1 MTARSGS
8 AAHDIAV
15 IVNGTERRARV
26 IPRMLLADVLRE
38 EWGLTGTHLGCEHG
52 ACGAC
57 TVLVDGE
64 PTRSCLVFAVQADG
78 CRVDTVEGLAGD
90 GPGLHPLQEAF
101 RARHAL
107 QCGFCTPGILMTLVA
122 YLRRHSGAVGDGGPG
137 SALRQPLPVHGLSAH
152 RAGRAGRGGG
162 RASGGHVGVK
172 FVGDRHLRKE
182 DPRLL
187 TGRGR
192 YVADIALPGMLHAV
206 LLRSPHAHARIVGST
221 RRAPSRTPGWSTSCA
236 SPISEPRGVS
246 FPWSRRTPSCAG
258 TTSPRSRATAPA
270 TWASRWPR
278 WWRTAATRRRT
289 PASCWRSS
297 TSRCRRPRRSRRA
310 RPPSTTTSPTT
321 WPGASPSPAAT
332 SRPRCGAAP
341 RVASLRLRIGRGGGQ
356 PMETRG
362 LVADWN
368 AALGQLTVWAS
379 SQVPHQIRQFIADL
393 LDLAPHQVR
402 VIAPDVGGGFG
413 AKLIVYPE
421 DVLIPF
427 LARRLARPVRWI
439 EDRLEHMLAATQERE
454 QEHEVTVG
462 FDDTGRLLALRD
474 RFVHDTGA
482 YTPRGLVVPLL
493 TASMLTG
500 PYRIAAVESSFE
512 SRYTHRVPV
521 TPYRGAGQP
530 QAVFVIERV
539 LDLVARETGRDRA
552 QVRLANL
559 VRAEDMPWD
568 TGLPNYRGSGHVV
581 LDSGDLPSVLRR
593 ALESARYDAL
603 AAEAAAARA
612 QGRLVGVGV
621 ACYVELTGVGPFES
635 ARVRV
640 DPAGRI
646 TAFSGVTTQGQG
658 LETTLAQVAADELG
672 VTPEDV
678 TVIAGDTAG
687 VEHGTGSFAS
697 RAAVVGGSAVAL
709 AARDV
714 SAKARLLA
722 AKALGCAEAE
732 LEQAGAAFADRRR
745 PERRVTFAELAR
757 LAGAATAALGV
768 EPGLESTRFFQPTDM
783 TYSSGAHVALVEL
796 DALSACVRILG
807 YWISHDSGRLINPL
821 VVEGQLQGAVA
832 LGIGSALLEEITLR
846 RVGPAPRGQLHGL
859 SAAHRDRRAEH
870 GHRPPRDA
878 LAPEPA
884 RSQGRGRVRCAPRP
898 RRPRLGDRGR
908 GRARGRSRHAHAPRA
923 RAPAGP
929 AAAGSPAA

>member
-1 MTARSGS
+1 
-8 AAHDIAV
+8 
-15 IVNGTERRARV
+15 
-26 IPRMLLADVLRE
+26 
-38 EWGLTGTHLGCEHG
+38 
-52 ACGAC
+52 
-57 TVLVDGE
+57 
-64 PTRSCLVFAVQADG
+64 
-78 CRVDTVEGLAGD
+78 
-90 GPGLHPLQEAF
+90 
-101 RARHAL
+101 
-107 QCGFCTPGILMTLVA
+107 
-122 YLRRHSGAVGDGGPG
+122 VGD
-137 SALRQPLPVHGLSAH
+137 L
-152 RAGRAGRGGG
+152 
-162 RASGGHVGVK
+162 
-172 FVGDRHLRKE
+172 
-182 DPRLL
+182 
-187 TGRGR
+187 
-192 YVADIALPGMLHAV
+192 ALPGMLHVV
-206 LLRSPHAHARIVGST
+206 LLRSPHAHARIRRVDADRARAHPGVVDVVTFAELGGAARAFPMVPPHPELRGHNFAPLAGDRVRFVGEAVAAVVADS
-221 RRAPSRTPGWSTSCA
+221 RYAAEDARDLLEVDYEVLPSAQTLTPG
-236 SPISEPRGVS
+236 
-246 FPWSRRTPSCAG
+246 
-258 TTSPRSRATAPA
+258 APA
-270 TWASRWPR
+270 VHDDIPDNLAGRVTLTRGD
-278 WWRTAATRRRT
+278 TAAALR
-289 PASCWRSS
+289 
-297 TSRCRRPRRSRRA
+297 
-310 RPPSTTTSPTT
+310 
-321 WPGASPSPAAT
+321 
-332 SRPRCGAAP
+332 AAP
-341 RVASLRLRIGRGGGQ
+341 RVISVRLRIGRGGGQ

-368 AALGQLTVWAS
+368 PVLDQLTVWAS
-379 SQVPHQIRQFIADL
+379 SQVPHQIRQFVADL

-454 QEHEVTVG
+454 QEHDVTVG
-462 FDDTGRLLALRD
+462 FDDAGRLLALRD

-500 PYRIAAVESSFE
+500 PYRIPAVESSFE

-593 ALESARYDAL
+593 ALESARYDAR

-612 QGRLVGVGV
+612 AGRLLGVGV

-640 DPAGRI
+640 DAAGRI
-646 TAFSGVTTQGQG
+646 FAWSGVSTQGQG

-672 VTPEDV
+672 VTPADV
-678 TVIAGDTAG
+678 TVVTGDTAG

-697 RAAVVGGSAVAL
+697 RAAVVGGNAMAL

-714 SAKARLLA
+714 RVKARALA
-722 AKALGCAEAE
+722 GRALGIDESD
-732 LEQAGAAFADRRR
+732 LEQAGPTFADRRR
-745 PERRVTFAELAR
+745 PERRVTLAELAR

-768 EPGLESTRFFQPTDM
+768 EPGLESTRVFQPADM

-796 DALSACVRILG
+796 DPLSAAVRILG

-821 VVEGQLQGAVA
+821 IVEGQLQGAVA
-832 LGIGSALLEEITLR
+832 LGIGSALLEEVAYDEAGQPLAGSYMDYLLPTATDVPTMTIDHLETLSPLNPLGLKGVGESGTLPVPAVLASAIEDA
-846 RVGPAPRGQLHGL
+846 VGPSG
-859 SAAHRDRRAEH
+859 
-870 GHRPPRDA
+870 GHVTRMPLGPSRLLDLLPPH
-878 LAPEPA
+878 P
-884 RSQGRGRVRCAPRP
+884 
-898 RRPRLGDRGR
+898 
-908 GRARGRSRHAHAPRA
+908 
-923 RAPAGP
+923 
-929 AAAGSPAA
+929 

>member
-1 MTARSGS
+1 M
-8 AAHDIAV
+8 
-15 IVNGTERRARV
+15 
-26 IPRMLLADVLRE
+26 
-38 EWGLTGTHLGCEHG
+38 
-52 ACGAC
+52 
-57 TVLVDGE
+57 
-64 PTRSCLVFAVQADG
+64 
-78 CRVDTVEGLAGD
+78 
-90 GPGLHPLQEAF
+90 
-101 RARHAL
+101 
-107 QCGFCTPGILMTLVA
+107 
-122 YLRRHSGAVGDGGPG
+122 
-137 SALRQPLPVHGLSAH
+137 
-152 RAGRAGRGGG
+152 
-162 RASGGHVGVK
+162 K

-192 YVADIALPGMLHAV
+192 YVGDLALPGMLHVV
-206 LLRSPHAHARIVGST
+206 LLRSPHAHARIRRVDADRARAHPGVVDVVTFAELGGAARSFPMVPPHPELRGHNFAPLAGDRVRFVGEAVAAVVADS
-221 RRAPSRTPGWSTSCA
+221 RYAAEDARDLLEVDYEVLPSAQTLTPG
-236 SPISEPRGVS
+236 
-246 FPWSRRTPSCAG
+246 
-258 TTSPRSRATAPA
+258 APA
-270 TWASRWPR
+270 VHDDIPDNLAGRVTLTRGD
-278 WWRTAATRRRT
+278 TAAALR
-289 PASCWRSS
+289 
-297 TSRCRRPRRSRRA
+297 
-310 RPPSTTTSPTT
+310 
-321 WPGASPSPAAT
+321 
-332 SRPRCGAAP
+332 AAP
-341 RVASLRLRIGRGGGQ
+341 RVISVRLRIGRGGGQ

-368 AALGQLTVWAS
+368 PALDQLTVWAS
-379 SQVPHQIRQFIADL
+379 SQVPHQIRQFVADL

-454 QEHEVTVG
+454 QEHDVTVG
-462 FDDTGRLLALRD
+462 FDDAGRLLALRD

-500 PYRIAAVESSFE
+500 PYRIPAVESSFE

-593 ALESARYDAL
+593 ALESARYDAR

-612 QGRLVGVGV
+612 AGRLLGVGV

-640 DPAGRI
+640 DAAGRI
-646 TAFSGVTTQGQG
+646 SAWSGVSTQGQG

-672 VTPEDV
+672 VTPADV
-678 TVIAGDTAG
+678 TVVTGDTAG

-697 RAAVVGGSAVAL
+697 RAAVVGGNAMAL

-714 SAKARLLA
+714 RVKARALA
-722 AKALGCAEAE
+722 ARALGIDESD
-732 LEQAGAAFADRRR
+732 LEQAGPTFADRRR
-745 PERRVTFAELAR
+745 PERRVTLAELAR

-768 EPGLESTRFFQPTDM
+768 EPGLESTRVFQPADM

-796 DALSACVRILG
+796 DPLSAAVRILG

-821 VVEGQLQGAVA
+821 IVEGQLQGAVA
-832 LGIGSALLEEITLR
+832 LGIGSALLEE
-846 RVGPAPRGQLHGL
+846 VAYDEAGQLL
-859 SAAHRDRRAEH
+859 
-870 GHRPPRDA
+870 
-878 LAPEPA
+878 
-884 RSQGRGRVRCAPRP
+884 
-898 RRPRLGDRGR
+898 
-908 GRARGRSRHAHAPRA
+908 
-923 RAPAGP
+923 
-929 AAAGSPAA
+929 AGSYMDYLLPTATDVPTMAIDHLETLSPLNPLGLKGVGESGTLPVPAVLASAIEDAVGLRGGHVTRMPLGPSRLLDLLPPHP